1 MTPETRSRESPLA
14 VYGAIAANV
23 AVAATK
29 FGVAAVTGSSAMLSE
44 AIHSAVDTG
53 NGLLLLWGV
62 HSSRRPASAMHPF
75 GHGRELYFWSLIV
88 AVLIFGLGGGMS
100 FYEGVRHLRHP
111 QPLGDPFWNYVVLGA
126 AMVFEGASFAVAW
139 REFRKQAR
147 KQARNRPLWKAL
159 RMSKDPTTY
168 TVVAEDGAA
177 LVGLVI
183 AAIGIA
189 LAHVLG
195 RPEIDGIASLL
206 IGLLLAGVAVLLV
219 REARGLLVGEGVQPA
234 TAAEIHAIARQ
245 HAEVLATGPV
255 RSMYLGPAE
264 ALMTLDLQFRPDVP
278 ARRAAEVCEAVRDAV
293 RARYPMLTEVHLGL
307 MTTGGDAATGTS
319 IAGDPLHSG
328 PRHARPQATHLS
340 YRQQRRGTRA
350 RAAHGRR
357 RGSTPGSAGGS

>member
-1 MTPETRSRESPLA
+1 MTPETRPRESPLA
-14 VYGAIAANV
+14 VYGAIVANV
-23 AVAATK
+23 AIAATK
-29 FGVAAVTGSSAMLSE
+29 FTVAGFTGSSAMLSE

-62 HSSRRPASAMHPF
+62 HRSRRPPNAMHPF

-88 AVLIFGLGGGMS
+88 AVLIFGLGGGVS

-111 QPLGDPFWNYVVLGA
+111 QPLRDPFWNYIVLGA

-139 REFRKQAR
+139 REFRKQAHR
-147 KQARNRPLWKAL
+147 QARKRPLWQAL

-183 AAIGIA
+183 AAVGIA
-189 LAHVLG
+189 LAHALE

-234 TAAEIHAIARQ
+234 TAAEIQALALA

-255 RSMYLGPAE
+255 RSMYLGPDE
-264 ALMTLDLQFRPDVP
+264 ALLTLALQFRPEVP
-278 ARRAAEVCEAVRDAV
+278 AGRAAAICDALRDAI
-293 RARYPMLTEVHLGL
+293 RARFPMLTEVHLGL
-307 MTTGGDAATGTS
+307 ATAGEASAGGTS
-319 IAGDPLHSG
+319 IAGETPHSG
-328 PRHARPQATHLS
+328 AGHA
-340 YRQQRRGTRA
+340 
-350 RAAHGRR
+350 
-357 RGSTPGSAGGS
+357 